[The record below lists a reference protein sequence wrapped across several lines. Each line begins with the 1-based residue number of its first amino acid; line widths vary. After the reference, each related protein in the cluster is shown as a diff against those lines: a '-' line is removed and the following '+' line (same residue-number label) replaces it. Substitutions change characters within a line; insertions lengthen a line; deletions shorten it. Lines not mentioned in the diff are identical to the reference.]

1 MLQRLPKSPAQV
13 QLFNTSEN
21 LGNWNLSNHI
31 FFVSEAYN
39 KIINSI
45 NPKNRKD
52 TIVKDSE
59 NSKTSHHN
67 RLFLNLTGKINL
79 KRSDNY
85 FALSNLSLYY
95 T

>member
-59 NSKTSHHN
+59 NSKRSHHN
-67 RLFLNLTGKINL
+67 RLFLNLTRKINL

>member
-1 MLQRLPKSPAQV
+1 MKS
-13 QLFNTSEN
+13 FKS
-21 LGNWNLSNHI
+21 HI
-31 FFVSEAYN
+31 LCIKQKKLLKEAYN

-52 TIVKDSE
+52 AIVKDSE
-59 NSKTSHHN
+59 NSKRSHHN

-79 KRSDNY
+79 KRSDNC
-85 FALSNLSLYY
+85 FALSDLSLYY